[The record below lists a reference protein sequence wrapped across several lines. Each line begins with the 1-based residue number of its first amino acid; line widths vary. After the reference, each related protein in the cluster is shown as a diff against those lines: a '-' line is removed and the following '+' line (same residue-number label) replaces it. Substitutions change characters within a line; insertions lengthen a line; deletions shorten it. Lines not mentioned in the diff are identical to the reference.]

1 MDIER
6 FLVNSKSQKEG
17 KMPNKRKSP
26 DDKISPSRLLPE
38 WVETTSKEEFYLLLE
53 DLVRVQPMYAAN
65 KAYIRR
71 LLENE
76 ASLDATEIS
85 NRLGITKGE
94 VLTIFDHLKQT
105 K

>member
-6 FLVNSKSQKEG
+6 FLVKSKDQKEG
-17 KMPNKRKSP
+17 KKPKKMKSP
-26 DDKISPSRLLPE
+26 DKIPSSLLLPE

-53 DLVRVQPMYAAN
+53 ELVRIQPMYAAN

-71 LLENE
+71 LLENK
-76 ASLDATEIS
+76 ASIDVTEIS
-85 NRLGITKGE
+85 NRVGITKGE
-94 VLTIFDHLKQT
+94 VLIILDQIRQK